1 MPLLELDKDGIPEGI
16 MELLKNPTLWTVLYH
31 AENAP
36 FIVGTQTSAFGSA
49 EGFGFGQPNVRKA
62 GWGLLMT
69 LLQSHKGECSLLA
82 RLLQARGTILT
93 ASLDR
98 AHATYRVGVERSCAQ
113 ICLGRTGYISPG
125 GHVAAFIDIYERYV
139 VL

>member
-1 MPLLELDKDGIPEGI
+1 

-69 LLQSHKGECSLLA
+69 LLQSHKGEFSPCSSP
-82 RLLQARGTILT
+82 LQT
-93 ASLDR
+93 
-98 AHATYRVGVERSCAQ
+98 
-113 ICLGRTGYISPG
+113 
-125 GHVAAFIDIYERYV
+125 
-139 VL
+139 